1 MEMTQFRQG
10 KELRQNMDEVMEQ
23 HHIRLHRS
31 GQQIQKYI
39 QHIHII
45 MMGYFIQPQQN
56 YWMHLA
62 IHSIVLR

>member
-10 KELRQNMDEVMEQ
+10 NELRQNMDGVMEQ